1 MRTIASSAQTVL
13 NGAACPLVLLVEMLL
28 SSPVRLCSAPH
39 PVVHFGNTFDGVGTF
54 GAIEEVADAAGAGEN
69 RQLRFTLSGVPSET
83 LALAMGEDIRNKP
96 INVWV
101 AVLDP
106 DTYAVLD
113 APLLWAGT
121 LDQMPIRMGDGTSS
135 ISVTAEHRG
144 VTFARPKPLRYTD
157 VDQQRLHPGDTSLR
171 FVTSQANQRLVWP
184 AAAYWRQ

>member
-1 MRTIASSAQTVL
+1 MRTIAAPAQAVL
-13 NGAACPLVLLVEMLL
+13 NGAVCPLVLLVEMLL
-28 SSPVRLCSAPH
+28 SSPARLCSAPH
-39 PVVHFGNTFDGVGTF
+39 AVVHGGNTFDGLGNF
-54 GAIEEVADAAGAGEN
+54 GSIEEVADSPGDNKA
-69 RQLRFTLSGVPSET
+69 LRFTISGVPSES
-83 LALAMGEDIRNKP
+83 LALAMAEDIRNKP
-96 INVWV
+96 INVWM

-106 DTYAVLD
+106 DAHAVLD

-144 VTFARPKPLRYTD
+144 ATFARPKPLRYTA
-157 VDQQRLHPGDTSLR
+157 VDQQRLHAGDTGLR